1 MKRFASSL
9 LAAVFIVTLLMLLNL
24 HSHTV
29 SAQPE
34 SDSSL
39 QIEGT
44 GPVTV
49 VFEAGLGDT
58 GNVWDS
64 VQSAVSQGCAR
75 TVVYSRSG
83 YGVDN
88 TPEGI
93 RDAEHIVGELRQRLA
108 DSGLPAPYIL
118 VGHSLGGL
126 YMQYFTRRYPMEV
139 QGLVLVDST
148 HWDQLERL
156 RFVVPGMYF
165 MMKTASFLLSNIA
178 RREFANIS
186 TSGAEVN
193 ALPRTEH
200 VPTIVLSSTR
210 AAMGETSTYRTLAA
224 QLQNEIAAAFA
235 TRRHEYVIDSG
246 HYVQRDQPQVVIS
259 AARELAGCDT

>member
-1 MKRFASSL
+1 MKRLPSSL
-9 LAAVFIVTLLMLLNL
+9 LAAVFTVTLFVMLNI
-24 HSHTV
+24 HSPAV
-29 SAQPE
+29 SAQSE
-34 SDSSL
+34 ADFSL

-44 GPVTV
+44 GPKTI
-49 VFEAGLGDT
+49 VFESGLGDT
-58 GNVWDS
+58 SNVWDS

-75 TVVYSRSG
+75 TVAYTRSRH
-83 YGVDN
+83 GVDN

-93 RDAEHIVGELRQRLA
+93 RDAEHIVGELRQRLV
-108 DSGLPAPYIL
+108 DSGLPPPYIL

-148 HWDQLERL
+148 HWDQLERI
-156 RFVVPGMYF
+156 RFVLPGTYF
-165 MMKTASFLLSNIA
+165 MMKTASLLLGNIA
-178 RREFANIS
+178 RREFASIS
-186 TSGAEVN
+186 TSGAEVR

-210 AAMGETSTYRTLAA
+210 AAMGETSTYRILAA

-235 TRRHEYVIDSG
+235 TKRHEFVIDSG

-259 AARELAGCDT
+259 AARELAGCET